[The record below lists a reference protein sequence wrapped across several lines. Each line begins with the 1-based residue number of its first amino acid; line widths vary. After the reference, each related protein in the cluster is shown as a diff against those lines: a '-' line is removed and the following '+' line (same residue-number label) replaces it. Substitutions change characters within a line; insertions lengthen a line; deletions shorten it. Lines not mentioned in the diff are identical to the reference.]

1 MLDFFYNIIMK
12 LKEKLTSIKTSRLI
26 GMIITI
32 LIGIM
37 YVVIKFCPIVQYREN
52 VIVTQVSLG
61 FAYVL
66 DIIPIILLI
75 IFEILFFILNK
86 KLYYILSLVLVVIS
100 FIIFVFY
107 GIISNLLFWVFFL
120 VGFLYLINIIL
131 IIILKE
137 SAQHEVLSK

>member
-1 MLDFFYNIIMK
+1 MK

-66 DIIPIILLI
+66 DIIPITLLI

-137 SAQHEVLSK
+137 SGQQEVLSE